1 MSKIDLKHKLDEQ
14 AFEKLRAVVKRNT
27 DISNLNEENIKTVK
41 EALRLLTTWLEEVYN
56 LDTKPIDMDESGT
69 DIDKLFKDS
78 K

>member
-56 LDTKPIDMDESGT
+56 LDIKPIDMDEGAT

-78 K
+78 N

>member
-27 DISNLNEENIKTVK
+27 DISNLNEENIKAVK
-41 EALRLLTTWLEEVYN
+41 EALRLLTTWLEEVYK
-56 LDTKPIDMDESGT
+56 LDTKPIDMDEGAT

-78 K
+78 

>member
-1 MSKIDLKHKLDEQ
+1 MSKIDLKHKLDET
-14 AFEKLRAVVKRNT
+14 AYEKLREVIKRNT

-41 EALRLLTTWLEEVYN
+41 EALRLLTTWLEEIYK
-56 LDTKPIDMDESGT
+56 LDIKPIDMDEGAT

>member
-41 EALRLLTTWLEEVYN
+41 EALRLLTTWLEEVYK
-56 LDTKPIDMDESGT
+56 LDIKPIDMDESGT

-78 K
+78 